1 MDITQKW
8 DFDEAQIV
16 RFMEGYED
24 GLEERRRKARERA
37 RELGCE
43 QEFEKAL
50 EEARVGD
57 SELINRA
64 AAQNALANGL
74 SYKAIIKITG
84 FDMETLWKMQDSI
97 EVGIRKGIKKGI
109 AIVARNALAEGASI
123 EFVKRITGFGDE
135 IYKMLRWT

>member
-16 RFMEGYED
+16 RFMEGFED
-24 GLEERRRKARERA
+24 SLEERRQKAREKA

-43 QEFEKAL
+43 QDFEKAL
-50 EEARVGD
+50 EKARVGD
-57 SELINRA
+57 SERINRA

-74 SYKAIIKITG
+74 SYKVIIKMTG
-84 FDMETLWKMQDSI
+84 FDMETLWKMKEDI

-109 AIVARNALAEGASI
+109 AEIARKARACQIFCVNNNLS
-123 EFVKRITGFGDE
+123 
-135 IYKMLRWT
+135 